1 MKKVKYLMFI
11 PLLFSAAV
19 FQWQKKNKDMR
30 GNENLTTD
38 AKRDT
43 TIHLKL
49 AMGKKY
55 ITSKDS
61 VVYYYIVNNTN
72 KGHATGAEYHIERKE
87 GELWVPIKRKG
98 NVWEAISYGVNAND
112 SLEFSFSLKSFKH
125 VFHTGT
131 YRLIKSVEENRK
143 EKNLVLKFEFCPQ

>member
-1 MKKVKYLMFI
+1 MFI
-11 PLLFSAAV
+11 PLFFFCCCFSVAE
-19 FQWQKKNKDMR
+19 KNKVML
-30 GNENLTTD
+30 GEENPTAD

-49 AMGKKY
+49 AMGKNY

-61 VVYYYIVNNTN
+61 VVYYYIVNNTTKN
-72 KGHATGAEYHIERKE
+72 YATGTEYHIERKE

-98 NVWEAISYGVNAND
+98 NVWEAISYGINAND
-112 SLEFSFSLKSFKH
+112 SLEFSFRLKSFKH

>member
-1 MKKVKYLMFI
+1 MRKYLMFI
-11 PLLFSAAV
+11 PLFFFCCCFSVAE
-19 FQWQKKNKDMR
+19 KNKDMR

-38 AKRDT
+38 VKRDT

-49 AMGKKY
+49 AMGKNY

-61 VVYYYIVNNTN
+61 VVYYYIVNNTTKN
-72 KGHATGAEYHIERKE
+72 YETGTDYHIERKE

-98 NVWEAISYGVNAND
+98 NVWEAISYGINAND
-112 SLEFSFSLKSFKH
+112 SLEFSFRLKSFKH

>member
-1 MKKVKYLMFI
+1 MRKYLMFI
-11 PLLFSAAV
+11 PLFFFCCCFSVAE
-19 FQWQKKNKDMR
+19 KNKVML
-30 GNENLTTD
+30 GEENPTAD

-49 AMGKKY
+49 AMGKNY

-61 VVYYYIVNNTN
+61 VVYYYIVNNTTKN
-72 KGHATGAEYHIERKE
+72 YETGTDYHIERKE
-87 GELWVPIKRKG
+87 GNAWIPIKWKG
-98 NVWEAISYGVNAND
+98 NVWEAISYGINAND
-112 SLEFSFSLKSFKH
+112 SLEFSFRLKSFKH